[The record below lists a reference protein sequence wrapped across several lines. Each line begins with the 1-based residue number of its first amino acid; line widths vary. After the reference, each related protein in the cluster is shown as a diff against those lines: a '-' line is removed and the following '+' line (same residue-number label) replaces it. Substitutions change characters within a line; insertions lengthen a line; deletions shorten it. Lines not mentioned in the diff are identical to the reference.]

1 MVLVRPVRH
10 LNIIE
15 PSPTPPPMVPL
26 CASVVREKVLYFRL
40 LTISVFQYL
49 FFWGF
54 CQGEVH
60 RGQYSGATPG
70 LEHRK

>member
-1 MVLVRPVRH
+1 MVLVRPERH

-15 PSPTPPPMVPL
+15 PSPTPPPPMVPL

-49 FFWGF
+49 SSFGASVWGRSTEDNT
-54 CQGEVH
+54 QGLLL
-60 RGQYSGATPG
+60 A
-70 LEHRK
+70 